1 MIVILDGY
9 CKFCRRVGELLGRLS
24 KIGDLYVLYS
34 DREDVGGLMYKYGMG
49 DSIDNI
55 VGIVGNDKLV
65 EGAYCWIVELI
76 KRRLW
81 DGKKNRKQG

>member
-9 CKFCRRVGELLGRLS
+9 CKFCRRMGEYMGKFT
-24 KIGDLYVLYS
+24 KIGDLTVLYS
-34 DREDVGGLMYKYGMG
+34 DMEDARGLMYKYGMG
-49 DSIDNI
+49 DSIDNV

-65 EGAYCWIVELI
+65 EGTYCWIVELI

>member
-1 MIVILDGY
+1 MG
-9 CKFCRRVGELLGRLS
+9 KFT
-24 KIGDLYVLYS
+24 KIGDLTVLYS
-34 DREDVGGLMYKYGMG
+34 DMEDARGLMYKYGMG

-55 VGIVGNDKLV
+55 VGIVGNYKVV
-65 EGAYCWIVELI
+65 EGVYCWIVELI